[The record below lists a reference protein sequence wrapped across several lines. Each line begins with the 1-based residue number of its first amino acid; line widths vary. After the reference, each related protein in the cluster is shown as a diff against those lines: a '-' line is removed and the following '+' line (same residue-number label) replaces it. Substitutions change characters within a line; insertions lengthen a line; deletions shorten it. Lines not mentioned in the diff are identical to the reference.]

1 MSTTRIHLV
10 VFAVWGLLALVLG
23 IKIALL
29 GSEEAMLAKARG
41 ADLKARTDLAFQV
54 DRLKSQLEVE
64 ASAPA
69 LDESLRRLG
78 LPLQPPTRLAQAAW
92 PERVH

>member
-1 MSTTRIHLV
+1 MTATRIHLTI
-10 VFAVWGLLALVLG
+10 FAAWGLLALALG

-41 ADLKARTDLAFQV
+41 ADLKARTDLAFQL
-54 DRLKSQLEVE
+54 DRMKSQLEVE

-69 LDESLRRLG
+69 LETSLRHLG
-78 LPLQPPTRLAQAAW
+78 LPLQPPTKLAHAAW
-92 PERVH
+92 